1 MWRIML
7 VMGLV
12 MTVMGVG
19 SGLYFKWSQ
28 DKFADMNVAMGQMEA
43 DIAGKQAQIDLMAG
57 RMDTIDSLNAN
68 YIQQMNIVRSET
80 ERLKNEISR
89 SERQTQISADPR
101 AAEVTLNARINARF
115 DEFEVISRG
124 ENNAQ

>member
-12 MTVMGVG
+12 MAVMGIG
-19 SGLYFKWSQ
+19 GGFYFKWSQ

-68 YIQQMNIVRSET
+68 YIMQMNIVRTET

-89 SERQTQISADPR
+89 SERHTQIATDPR
-101 AAEVTLNARINARF
+101 AAEATLNARINARF
-115 DEFEVISRG
+115 DDLEAISRG